1 MDMQEAARQLGQ
13 SPEQLRKILQSQEGQ
28 RLAQLVQ
35 NNNTGTGVNDTQAA
49 AQALKQLLSQQEGR
63 ELLQR
68 LARQLQ
74 L

>member
-13 SPEQLRKILQSQEGQ
+13 SPEQLQKILQSQEGQ

-35 NNNTGTGVNDTQAA
+35 NNNTGTGVNNTQAA